1 MLYQRYFLRMNQSN
15 TTHLISLLLV
25 LVISL
30 AAVHL
35 TFILLY
41 SSNYIHHQQKTT
53 HRNQSLKQTI
63 NDSLS
68 FNDNNEFINF
78 DTQNGYINSYNN
90 NSISTTYPISG
101 NSSSISYST
110 INNNKIDEQK
120 VNLFTSENNI
130 FIEMT
135 HHGFNNVNDNNYQND
150 YGEADEDKIEDESIN
165 FNHNS
170 KTEFNYDSKMS
181 HPYGRCVI

>member
-41 SSNYIHHQQKTT
+41 SSNYIHQQKTT

-63 NDSLS
+63 NDSVS

-78 DTQNGYINSYNN
+78 DTQNGNINNNYNN
-90 NSISTTYPISG
+90 NSISATYQISG
-101 NSSSISYST
+101 NSNGSYNST
-110 INNNKIDEQK
+110 INNKIDEQK
-120 VNLFTSENNI
+120 LNLFTSENNI

-135 HHGFNNVNDNNYQND
+135 HHGFNDVDNNYQND
-150 YGEADEDKIEDESIN
+150 YGAGDEDKIEDESIN

-181 HPYGRCVI
+181 HPYGRYVI